1 MNIFDYLQYGQV
13 GWEDGRQSTGSTATT
28 GDKQLQGTFI
38 KTTSQVVFQLQLKII
53 NYKVHA
59 LWLHH

>member
-28 GDKQLQGTFI
+28 GDKQLQGAYI
-38 KTTSQVVFQLQLKII
+38 KTTS
-53 NYKVHA
+53 
-59 LWLHH
+59 